1 VPYCHRARS
10 AVTRSPSPARWIAC
24 VAQTHRLR
32 PRPPASPIVF
42 GAHERQNTA
51 CVTTPRAAGTCIDRK
66 PIDKVHACF
75 VTVTSSTDGSGLLS
89 QSKARKRTAGSP
101 GWRACTLDPCVH
113 RAAAPT
119 SRHAPAE
126 YVRRP
131 GVYRDDM
138 AARRA
143 CGKHER
149 GAGGSSTPASRR
161 PLPVP
166 VPGPFDCKAT
176 AHTETRVPLR
186 RTSTRTST
194 L

>member
-1 VPYCHRARS
+1 
-10 AVTRSPSPARWIAC
+10 VTRSPSPARWIAC
-24 VAQTHRLR
+24 VAQTHRLRPR

-89 QSKARKRTAGSP
+89 QSKSQETY
-101 GWRACTLDPCVH
+101 
-113 RAAAPT
+113 
-119 SRHAPAE
+119 SRLAWPL
-126 YVRRP
+126 
-131 GVYRDDM
+131 
-138 AARRA
+138 
-143 CGKHER
+143 
-149 GAGGSSTPASRR
+149 AGGRARSIRASRSSTHVTPRAGRVRLPSRCLSRRYGCTARVRETRESRGGPASRR
-161 PLPVP
+161 PLP

-176 AHTETRVPLR
+176 AHTETRVPLQ
-186 RTSTRTST
+186 RTSTST